1 MLSEPTVERVALSNL
16 AYRITQWREGKGF
29 YTPSSISVHQG
40 AKPLSHADAMLGKLA
55 LVHSEL
61 DEAYQAY
68 CQHDLDGPDGVV
80 KELADTAIRVLD
92 IAGACSLDLEEWL
105 MKLGEVEDPGVPP
118 GARLP
123 EFLLYLH
130 GLVTEC
136 AEATRR
142 ENVEYFALGLARLYG
157 GLMEA
162 TDLFGRGLQAEIDKK
177 MAVNEQRPVRHGK
190 KTLL

>member
-1 MLSEPTVERVALSNL
+1 MTTKTVTVGLSDLACQITV
-16 AYRITQWREGKGF
+16 WRESKGF
-29 YTPSSISVHQG
+29 LTPPSISVEESWT
-40 AKPLSHADAMLGKLA
+40 LSHADAMLGKLA